1 MTSTR
6 PVSSPSPDDQPS
18 GDVMSAR
25 PFVALA
31 ALGTASAL
39 WAIFLWREL
48 ILARAGETPFC
59 GFGESLDCGTLWSA
73 AFASSVHHAT
83 GLPVAGWGLAWG
95 LVTTLLPL
103 AALSLGDRRGSPGGG
118 QMEGSPGGGQT
129 KNHLAAACS
138 AIDLSA
144 AAGLAGVVVLLAAS
158 AQERLFCTSCALTY
172 LLTVAYAA
180 VTFLA
185 LRRRP
190 LPRSPHGA
198 TLAAAVTAV
207 VYLSLL
213 YPGLKTPKSLHRE
226 GQQALAAVGQRAG
239 DELSQPAGGSDHGRR
254 LDELLATLSPQ
265 ALQGLSDSI
274 HIFAS
279 SPTFPSEEPRVLAA
293 GSRGA
298 AVRIT
303 EFTDTLCGH
312 CATLHQTVA
321 YLATLVPP
329 ASFNVDS
336 RQFPLDGNCN
346 PHLPVRGP
354 ESVRCM
360 AARAR
365 ICVED
370 TGRGFAF
377 AGDLFEHQQ
386 GLTSEQ
392 VMGLATPFIDR
403 AALEQCLASAATRR
417 KLSDDVDYAWRYRPS
432 GTPLVLIDGRQG
444 TWFGPFLYA
453 MILTG
458 GRTDHPALAQLPP
471 PRPGLLDGSHDHG
484 SHDHGSQDRG

>member
-6 PVSSPSPDDQPS
+6 PVSSPGPDEEPS

-25 PFVALA
+25 PLVALA
-31 ALGTASAL
+31 ALGTANAL

-59 GFGESLDCGTLWSA
+59 GFGESVDCGALWSA
-73 AFASSVHHAT
+73 AFAGTVHRAT
-83 GLPVAGWGLAWG
+83 GLPVAGWGLVWG
-95 LVTTLLPL
+95 LVATFLPL
-103 AALSLGDRRGSPGGG
+103 AALTLGKRRD
-118 QMEGSPGGGQT
+118 
-129 KNHLAAACS
+129 HLAAACS
-138 AIDLSA
+138 AIDLTA

-158 AQERLFCTSCALTY
+158 AQAGLFCTSCALTY
-172 LLTVAYAA
+172 VLTTAYAA

-190 LPRSPHGA
+190 LPRSPDGV

-207 VYLSLL
+207 AYLVLL

-226 GQQALAAVGQRAG
+226 GQLALAAVGQKAG
-239 DELSQPAGGSDHGRR
+239 EQPSLPAGGPDHDRR
-254 LDELLATLSPQ
+254 LRDLIASLPPQ

-274 HIFAS
+274 HIFENA
-279 SPTFPSEEPRVLAA
+279 PHFPLEEPRTLAA

-298 AVRIT
+298 ALRIT
-303 EFTDTLCGH
+303 EFTDTLCSH

-321 YLATLVPP
+321 YLSTLVPP
-329 ASFNVDS
+329 ASFSVDS
-336 RQFPLDGNCN
+336 RHFPLDGNCN

-370 TGRGFAF
+370 TGRGFEF
-377 AGDLFEHQQ
+377 AEALFERQQ

-392 VMGLATPFIDR
+392 IFELAAPWIERT
-403 AALEQCLASAATRR
+403 ALERCLASPMTQR
-417 KLSDDVDYAWRYRPS
+417 KLADDVDYAWRYRPS
-432 GTPLVLIDGRQG
+432 GTPLVLVEGRQG
-444 TWFGPFLYA
+444 TQFGPFLYA

-458 GRTDHPALAQLPP
+458 GRTDHPAFAQLPP
-471 PRPGLLDGSHDHG
+471 PSPGLLDGSHDHG
-484 SHDHGSQDRG
+484 SHQH